1 MTAPAPR
8 LHRAASIEWF
18 DPEDDDCYDG
28 SYPEVV
34 LGDRWVATCCAAGPR
49 RRGSRPARWR
59 TFARARLV
67 LAAHLAEAH
76 GATVPPTALRPVVP
90 VLCRGGHDDLDDLDD
105 CEACCGDGITFMPM
119 NQRDYAL
126 LVEAR

>member
-8 LHRAASIEWF
+8 LHRVASIEWF
-18 DPEDDDCYDG
+18 NHEDDDCYDG
-28 SYPEVV
+28 SYPDVV
-34 LGDRWVATCCAAGPR
+34 LGDRWVSTCCPAGPR
-49 RRGSRPARWR
+49 RPGPRPAWWR

-90 VLCRGGHDDLDDLDD
+90 VLCRGDHHDPAYLDD
-105 CEACCGDGITFMPM
+105 CNACCGDGITFVPM
-119 NQRDYAL
+119 NQHDYDRL
-126 LVEAR
+126 LGAR